1 MCIRDSPLAQLTVA
15 YNNPLALMNGTLD
28 TQVEKTFGIVS
39 LGKEMQEELASYQT
53 SIGVDE
59 IKDLNDAGRWVAG
72 STTNL
77 IPSLAMATTGSAA
90 LPLFFLSGAGGSGLD
105 LAVRK
110 KDAAE
115 RIISNRSRLESGEV
129 TDSFEINAIEQEIA
143 EDTKTLGISTLR
155 GVTNQA
161 LAGIAEVAFERI
173 GTIAILKGIKQ
184 GIKGL
189 PKETIKEGFKFA
201 GKEFAKGIGREGL
214 LSLIHI

>member
-1 MCIRDSPLAQLTVA
+1 M
-15 YNNPLALMNGTLD
+15 
-28 TQVEKTFGIVS
+28 
-39 LGKEMQEELASYQT
+39 
-53 SIGVDE
+53 
-59 IKDLNDAGRWVAG
+59 
-72 STTNL
+72 
-77 IPSLAMATTGSAA
+77 
-90 LPLFFLSGAGGSGLD
+90 D

-214 LSLIHI
+214 SEGATTLVQNWGDIYILDEDKNFSYTSKSLISNAS